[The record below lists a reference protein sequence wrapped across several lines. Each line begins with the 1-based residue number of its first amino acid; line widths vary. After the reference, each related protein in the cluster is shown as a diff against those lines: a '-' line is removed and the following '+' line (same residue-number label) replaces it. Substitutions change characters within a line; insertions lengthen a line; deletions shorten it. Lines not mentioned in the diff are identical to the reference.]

1 MTSRPSRNPLDHR
14 IALLIATAPVALTS
28 MLFAALALAPGLF
41 GERGREALALT
52 GVAEGPLLV
61 LDYLLVGVLGM
72 TMHTRGRLM
81 VAAVLLLPLAG
92 GAFGMLFHDPV
103 IGPILLWAVF
113 SHLIALAKPGEDRR
127 LRVQR
132 GQALCRDMQALLV
145 MALFVLA
152 LGAAIFVYR
161 ALPTGDGLE
170 DAPWWQLV
178 GGVGCAY
185 FALRAASIAHVHR
198 RAFEAHPKRLLDRR
212 GLRWMARDEPEP
224 YRSAGDMSRPWRG
237 SRRR

>member
-1 MTSRPSRNPLDHR
+1 MSSRPSRTPFDRH
-14 IALLIATAPVALTS
+14 IALLIATLPAALTAL
-28 MLFAALALAPGLF
+28 LFAALALAPDLF

-52 GVAEGPLLV
+52 GVAEGPLLL

-72 TMHTRGRLM
+72 TMGTRGRLM

-113 SHLIALAKPGEDRR
+113 SHVIALAKPGEDRR

-132 GQALCRDMQALLV
+132 GQALCKDMQALLV
-145 MALFVLA
+145 MALFVLLA
-152 LGAAIFVYR
+152 GAAIFVYQ
-161 ALPTGDGLE
+161 ALQTGDGLE

-178 GGVGCAY
+178 GGVGSLY
-185 FALRAASIAHVHR
+185 FAARAASIAHVHR
-198 RAFEAHPKRLLDRR
+198 RGFEANPKRLLDRR
-212 GLRWMARDEPEP
+212 GLRWMARDEPAP
-224 YRSAGDMSRPWRG
+224 YRSTGDMSRPWRG